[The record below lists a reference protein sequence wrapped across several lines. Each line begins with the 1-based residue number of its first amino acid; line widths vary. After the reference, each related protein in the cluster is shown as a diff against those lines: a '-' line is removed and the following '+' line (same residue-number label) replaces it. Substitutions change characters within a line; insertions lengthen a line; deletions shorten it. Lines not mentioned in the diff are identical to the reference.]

1 MIAGLPVTFSDTAGL
16 RESEDAI
23 EAEGVRR
30 ARARAE
36 DANLVVQVL
45 RGDGA
50 AEGVSSDIIF
60 VNTEG
65 DVPSQSGIKIT
76 GNALTGLG
84 VDILMAEIERQ
95 ILEKYAGLGNAALT
109 RIRHV
114 DCISSAGQNVDLA
127 RQKLGVEPEL
137 ASENL
142 RKSLKNIEEL
152 AGRSDMEQVFDRI
165 FSSFCIGK

>member
-1 MIAGLPVTFSDTAGL
+1 MK
-16 RESEDAI
+16 
-23 EAEGVRR
+23 
-30 ARARAE
+30 
-36 DANLVVQVL
+36 
-45 RGDGA
+45 
-50 AEGVSSDIIF
+50 SDILF

-65 DVPSQSGIKIT
+65 DAPSQSGTEIT
-76 GNALTGLG
+76 GNALAGLG

-95 ILEKYAGLGNAALT
+95 ILEKYAGLENAALT

-114 DCISSAGQNVDLA
+114 DCISSAAQNVDVA

-152 AGRSDMEQVFDRI
+152 SGRSDMEQVFDRI

>member
-1 MIAGLPVTFSDTAGL
+1 LPVTFSDTAGL
-16 RESEDAI
+16 RETGDAI

-36 DANLVVQVL
+36 DAHLVVHVA
-45 RGDGA
+45 RGDSA
-50 AEGVSSDIIF
+50 AEELQFDILF
-60 VNTEG
+60 RNLDRDAAAKSADE
-65 DVPSQSGIKIT
+65 IK
-76 GNALTGLG
+76 GNALSGAG
-84 VDILMAEIERQ
+84 VELLLAELERL
-95 ILEKYAGLGNAALT
+95 ILEKYAGLENAALT

-114 DCISSAGQNVDLA
+114 DCITSAVQSIESA
-127 RQKLGVEPEL
+127 KLRLGSMAEL
-137 ASENL
+137 ASEDL